1 MSLNL
6 TLLPLREPQ
15 DLQRTR
21 VLCRN
26 RLSLDTDYEV
36 FLQLNGF
43 DGKTKPTIK
52 VNPIPVTLWVETYE
66 EEGIRKRRTDKLGEE
81 ITFVYAEQLKG
92 LSVSNSTPL
101 NKAISAFIWMLPN
114 DTPILILWE

>member
-1 MSLNL
+1 MGLNL
-6 TLLPLREPQ
+6 TLLPLWGPE
-15 DLQRTR
+15 DLNRTN

-26 RLSLDTDYEV
+26 RLSFDTDYEV

-52 VNPIPVTLWVETYE
+52 VNPIPAALWIETYE

-81 ITFVYAEQLKG
+81 ITFVYAEQLKT
-92 LSVSNSTPL
+92 LNVSNSSPL
-101 NKAISAFIWMLPN
+101 NKAIVAFLQHLPN
-114 DTPILILWE
+114 NTPILILWE